1 MGEREQ
7 KGGWQGGAAVPGRVS
22 RKARAWPPARS
33 HKHSPP
39 CLSLSLSLSLSPQQ
53 ALSYL
58 TLARPAPLWGIF
70 DFYVAAPLA
79 AALGKTT
86 ITGDLVL
93 RDRLGG
99 GNFGQ
104 VFEGVRPRPG
114 VEGDD
119 RAALSP
125 TLPPDLKARRVVLKR
140 VNKDSAGVR
149 DSFLRGGTMAVG
161 AGEAG
166 AAEAWMNGRVA
177 RAGGGAAARV
187 ASYLGEYSPSPTA
200 RGFARGG
207 NQWLVWRFE
216 SDATLADALNGALGP
231 FPACLGPLLLD
242 KGRAPAETG
251 TDRRRPRPAY
261 PPGAAIRAAT
271 RAVLTA
277 LEALHALG
285 IVHRDVKP
293 ENILITSSGEVKLI
307 DFGAAADLCT
317 GINFSPG
324 YGLLDPRYAPPEG
337 LVMPST
343 FPRPPPPAIAALTA
357 PLAWAY
363 GAPHLFDA
371 YSVGALFMQMAVPDL
386 RAAAAQ
392 RGFNGELAKV
402 GGELAAWRASRRA
415 ARYDYSLLDA
425 DDGAGWDLACRLLAP
440 RSGALNRG
448 RLSVGGALRHRY
460 FRCTS

>member
-1 MGEREQ
+1 MSTF
-7 KGGWQGGAAVPGRVS
+7 QGVAVRVTLFS
-22 RKARAWPPARS
+22 SPPPPPPKRRAVSLSSLLSPPPLFS
-33 HKHSPP
+33 ISPAP
-39 CLSLSLSLSLSPQQ
+39 CLSTTSPPQ

-70 DFYVAAPLA
+70 DFYVAAPLS
-79 AALGKTT
+79 AALGKTR

-119 RAALSP
+119 RSALSP
-125 TLPPDLKARRVVLKR
+125 NLPPDLKARRVVLKR
-140 VNKDSAGVR
+140 VNKDSAGIR
-149 DSFLRGGTMAVG
+149 DTFLRAGTMAVG

-177 RAGGGAAARV
+177 RAGGAVAASV
-187 ASYLGEYSPSPTA
+187 ASYLGEYSPSPSA
-200 RGFARGG
+200 RGFSRGG

-231 FPACLGPLLLD
+231 FPGCLGPLLLD
-242 KGRAPAETG
+242 KGKAPDAGTG
-251 TDRRRPRPAY
+251 RRPTYPA
-261 PPGAAIRAAT
+261 GAAIRAAT
-271 RAVLTA
+271 KAVLA
-277 LEALHALG
+277 SLESLHALG

-293 ENILITSSGEVKLI
+293 ENILVTGGGDVKLI

-357 PLAWAY
+357 PFAWAY
-363 GAPHLFDA
+363 GAPDLFDA
-371 YSVGALFMQMAVPDL
+371 YSVGALFMQMAVPEL
-386 RAAAAQ
+386 RAAGPQ
-392 RGFNGELAKV
+392 RGFNTDLAKV
-402 GGELAAWRASRRA
+402 GGDVQAWRDSRRA
-415 ARYDYSLLDA
+415 ARYDYTLLDA
-425 DDGAGWDLACRLLAP
+425 DGGAGWDLACRLLAP